1 MLEPIYTPENCKP
14 AYQLLWSLAVFW
26 NAPAP
31 DPCGWLNTLK
41 ETVEPDG
48 VRLVEHHQR
57 SPKVSQFL
65 LSTKCAVTPSQM
77 IRSVKGRL
85 QYLVRR
91 EQPKAFRRNYSIK
104 SVGEVK
110 RDIVEAYVRSQLNH
124 HVMADERVQQALA
137 AVQFSETTVDLG
149 QVRRSSHGEFIYNLH
164 LVLVHD
170 ERWHEIRPEV
180 LESIQSM
187 IVRASK
193 KKDHLLSVVG
203 LLSDHVHMTLGC
215 SLTESP
221 LDVALG
227 YLNNLA

>member
-1 MLEPIYTPENCKP
+1 
-14 AYQLLWSLAVFW
+14 
-26 NAPAP
+26 
-31 DPCGWLNTLK
+31 
-41 ETVEPDG
+41 
-48 VRLVEHHQR
+48 
-57 SPKVSQFL
+57 
-65 LSTKCAVTPSQM
+65 
-77 IRSVKGRL
+77 
-85 QYLVRR
+85 
-91 EQPKAFRRNYSIK
+91 
-104 SVGEVK
+104 
-110 RDIVEAYVRSQLNH
+110 
-124 HVMADERVQQALA
+124 MADERVQQALA